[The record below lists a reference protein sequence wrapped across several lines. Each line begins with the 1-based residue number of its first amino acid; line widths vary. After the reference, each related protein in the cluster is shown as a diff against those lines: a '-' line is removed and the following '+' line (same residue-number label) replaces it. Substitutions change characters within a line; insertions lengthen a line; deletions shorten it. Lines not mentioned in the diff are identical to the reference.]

1 MSQLILIRE
10 SVIRVQAILSFQTPL
25 QQILKAQRTTNQ
37 TQQMIKTTHKTAR
50 VLRIASKLSN
60 KVTEAIKDKVME
72 EAIRI
77 MEAPRMKLRIIK
89 TRTIQELVTKIR
101 VTLLDRKALPKVK
114 IASKMVKVTMVP
126 QRLCNLVMTI
136 TKHKS
141 VTEASR
147 IMETRRVI
155 PRRRMKVTKAIR
167 IMETHRLIPPRKKNR
182 RMVETAVNPRLKMTA
197 TL

>member
-1 MSQLILIRE
+1 M
-10 SVIRVQAILSFQTPL
+10 RVQAILSFQTPL
-25 QQILKAQRTTNQ
+25 QQILKAQRTTKQ
-37 TQQMIKTTHKTAR
+37 TQQMIKTTLKTAR
-50 VLRIASKLSN
+50 VLRIASKQSN
-60 KVTEAIKDKVME
+60 KVTEANKDKVME

-89 TRTIQELVTKIR
+89 TRTIQELVTKTR

-114 IASKMVKVTMVP
+114 TASKMVKVTMVP
-126 QRLCNLVMTI
+126 QRMCNLVMTI

-141 VTEASR
+141 VMEAS
-147 IMETRRVI
+147 
-155 PRRRMKVTKAIR
+155 R

-182 RMVETAVNPRLKMTA
+182 RMLGTAVSPRLKMTA